1 MTFFAGGVRGEVSDT
16 FLSIKFELRKHLR
29 RKRLLIVATLAI
41 LMPPLFYI
49 IPRIADVDFG
59 TSASLFAANTLG
71 FLNVLIIISAA
82 LFAGDAICGEF
93 EKKTGLLLFPTMQS
107 RTSIF
112 IGKYIAALLATF
124 LVVSLYCAVTTLE
137 IMGIYGVGEIPAELA
152 KSYLLAL
159 LFTTSAVSVVYFLS
173 SILKR
178 AISATILSF
187 VLLMMVMH
195 LIQNIMGFINVE
207 PWFIVTYSAEL
218 ITQGLGE
225 VTFGPGSH
233 DDDEFNLA
241 RFSPDL
247 YVGIGVMIAY
257 TVILFLSSI
266 VVASRKSME

>member
-1 MTFFAGGVRGEVSDT
+1 MTFFAGGVTGEVSDT

-29 RKRLLIVATLAI
+29 RKRLLIVTALAI
-41 LMPPLFYI
+41 LVPLIFYI
-49 IPRIADVDFG
+49 IPRIEDVDFG
-59 TSASLFAANTLG
+59 ASASLFAANTLG
-71 FLNVLIIISAA
+71 FLPVLIIISAA

-178 AISATILSF
+178 AISSTILGF

-195 LIQNIMGFINVE
+195 VIQEVLGFVGVE

-218 ITQGLGE
+218 ITERLGE
-225 VTFGPGSH
+225 VTFGPGNH
-233 DDDEFNLA
+233 DDEFNSA

-257 TVILFLSSI
+257 TLILFLSSI
-266 VVASRKSME
+266 VIANRRGME

>member
-1 MTFFAGGVRGEVSDT
+1 MTFFAGGVTGEVSDT

-41 LMPPLFYI
+41 LMPPVFYI

-59 TSASLFAANTLG
+59 ASASLFAANTLG

-124 LVVSLYCAVTTLE
+124 LVVSLYCVVITLE

-152 KSYLLAL
+152 ESYLLAL

-173 SILKR
+173 SVLKR
-178 AISATILSF
+178 TIASTVLGF
-187 VLLMMVMH
+187 VVLMM
-195 LIQNIMGFINVE
+195 LLPIIQRVLGFVDVE
-207 PWFIVTYSAEL
+207 PWFIVTYSAGL
-218 ITQGLGE
+218 ITEGLGE
-225 VTFGPGSH
+225 VSFGPGGH
-233 DDDEFNLA
+233 HEFDSA
-241 RFSPDL
+241 SFSPDL

-257 TVILFLSSI
+257 TLILFLSSI
-266 VVASRKSME
+266 VVANRKSME